1 MTTLDL
7 ITSGP
12 SAPADL
18 EMACSEALLRAVA
31 AGRRPATLRILR
43 PAPTVAFGRLDAL
56 GPGFA
61 AAVEGARG
69 HGFQPVVRVAGGHAA
84 AYDPGSLVVEAVT
97 PQAGAVTGLQDRFD
111 DAAAALLE
119 ALLALGLDARVG
131 RLDGEYC
138 PGAHSLNV
146 GGRLK
151 VAGIAQRVVKGAAL
165 TSAVLTVGSGDLVRR
180 VVADVYDAL
189 GIAIDPA
196 VTGAL
201 QDVAPALEPGAVQDA
216 VLAAYARRAG
226 LRPVAMDG
234 DLLAAAEAL
243 RGRHAV
249 A

>member
-18 EMACSEALLRAVA
+18 EMARSEALLRAVA
-31 AGRRPATLRILR
+31 ARRRPGTLRVLR
-43 PAPTVAFGRLDAL
+43 PRPTVAFGRLDAL
-56 GPGFA
+56 RPGFA
-61 AAVEGARG
+61 GAVQLARG
-69 HGFQPVVRVAGGHAA
+69 HGFEPVVRVAGGHAA
-84 AYDPGSLVVEAVT
+84 AYDPGSLVVDVVT
-97 PQAGAVTGLQDRFD
+97 PQAGTVTGLQDRFD
-111 DAAAALLE
+111 AAASVLLE
-119 ALLALGLDARVG
+119 ALLAVGVEARVG

-165 TSAVLTVGSGDLVRR
+165 TSAVVTVASGPLVRR
-180 VVADVYDAL
+180 VVAEVYGAL

-201 QDVAPALEPGAVQDA
+201 QDVAPALEPDAVQAA
-216 VLAAYARRAG
+216 VLAAYARRAD
-226 LRPVAMDG
+226 LRPAAWDAE
-234 DLLAAAEAL
+234 LLAAAEAL

>member
-31 AGRRPATLRILR
+31 AGRRPGTLRILR

-56 GPGFA
+56 RPGFA
-61 AAVEGARG
+61 AAVDLARG
-69 HGFQPVVRVAGGHAA
+69 HGFDPVVRVAGGHAA
-84 AYDPGSLVVEAVT
+84 AYDPGSLVVEEVT
-97 PQAGAVTGLQDRFD
+97 PQAGTVTGLQDRFD
-111 DAAAALLE
+111 RAAAVLLE
-119 ALLALGLDARVG
+119 ALLALGVDARVG

-165 TSAVLTVGSGDLVRR
+165 TSAVVTVGSGALIRR

-189 GIAIDPA
+189 GIAIDPQ
-196 VTGAL
+196 VTGAV
-201 QDVAPALEPGAVQDA
+201 QDVAPALDPGAVQDA
-216 VLAAYARRAG
+216 LLAAYRRRAA
-226 LRPVAMDG
+226 LQPAAWDA